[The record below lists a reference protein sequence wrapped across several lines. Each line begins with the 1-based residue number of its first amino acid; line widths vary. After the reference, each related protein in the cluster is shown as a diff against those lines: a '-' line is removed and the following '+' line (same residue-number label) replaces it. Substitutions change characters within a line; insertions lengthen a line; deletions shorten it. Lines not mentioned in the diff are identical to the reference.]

1 MAEDINNSLFS
12 QDELDSMESG
22 YASRKAKSGPV
33 TVLGHTFEN
42 DEERRVFFREE
53 LRKKLPE
60 LKQLEGYPIGT
71 DDDIIALSDPPYY
84 TACPNPW
91 INDLVASWEEE
102 KIIMVDKGK
111 RDVEK
116 IVTEPYASDVSEG
129 KNNPVYLAHSY
140 HTKVPHPAIMRYIL
154 HYTEPGDIVFDG
166 FSGTGMTG
174 VAANNCE
181 FPDPETKHSIEQE
194 WENTYHIKPK
204 WGKRHA
210 ICTDLSPIATF
221 IASNYNTPIDE
232 YAFDKELR
240 DIIRDLEKECSW
252 MYETKLPNGEKAMI
266 NFTVCSDEFVCP
278 NCGEK
283 IVFWKGAINKETCE
297 FNESFP
303 CPGCGCQFD
312 KKTFKK
318 LFKTKYNKA
327 DGSTYQIVESI
338 PVYISCTDLR
348 GKRREKDATVDDLK
362 VLERIEEI
370 DNPHYIPNVLMP
382 EGSKTNDPLSS
393 HHITHAF
400 QFFTPRN
407 LYVLSAFL
415 DRTQDKSQSA
425 KLKFIFTGILNR
437 SSKMNRFSV
446 HNYYFGGGGWCKG
459 GLNGTLYVPSLPVEV
474 SVLEQVKTRSDSFL
488 RIKDFL
494 PTYYDNVVAVESAT
508 KLNIRDNSVDYIFVD
523 PPFGANI
530 MYSELNFLSE
540 AWLKVL
546 TNNKEEAIVDNSSS
560 KDLFDYQTLMSNSFR
575 EFYRILKPGKWITI
589 EFSNTSSSVWNSIQ
603 NSLQNV
609 GFIVANIAA
618 LDKKQGSYNA
628 VMSTTAVKQD
638 LVISCFKPSEKFQL
652 KFEESTDPIQNVWDF
667 VDEYLEHLPVHI
679 EKGNATTTVIERNP
693 KILYDRLISYYVQ
706 KGLPVPFDAQTFQQ
720 ELRERFIERDGMFFT
735 LTQVSEYEKKKA
747 LAPEFVPMG
756 LIVSNEADGIE
767 WLRNQ
772 LRDNPQTYQDIQP
785 NWLQAING
793 LRKGDILP
801 ELSVLL
807 EENFIQNPDETWRL
821 PNIQDDIDKE
831 TLRSKALLREFKLYV
846 EQASK
851 PKAKIKE
858 VRVEAVRAGF
868 KKCYM
873 EKDFAT
879 IVKVGDK
886 IPQNLLTED
895 DILLQFYDIARTRG

>member
-1 MAEDINNSLFS
+1 MLEETNNTLFS
-12 QDELDSMESG
+12 QEELDAID
-22 YASRKAKSGPV
+22 ASNASFKKSAPI
-33 TVLGHTFEN
+33 TVLGITFSN
-42 DEERRVFFREE
+42 DEERREYFRNE
-53 LRKKLPE
+53 LRRKLPE
-60 LKQLEGYPIGT
+60 LRLLEGFPNGS
-71 DDDIIALSDPPYY
+71 DSDIIALSDPPYY

-91 INDLVASWEEE
+91 LNDFIDEWEKE
-102 KIIMVDKGK
+102 KISLKNDRKRVDSK
-111 RDVEK
+111 DVK
-116 IVTEPYASDVSEG
+116 EPYASDVSEG

-154 HYTEPGDIVFDG
+154 HYTEPGDIIFDG

-174 VAANNCE
+174 VAANNCA
-181 FPDPETKHSIEQE
+181 FPDSDTRHSIEKE

-232 YAFDKELR
+232 HIFDKELKQ
-240 DIIRDLEKECSW
+240 IIQELEKECSW
-252 MYETKLPNGEKAMI
+252 MYETKLPNGDKAMI

-278 NCGEK
+278 QCGET
-283 IVFWKGAINKETCE
+283 IVFWKEAINRETKE
-297 FNESFP
+297 FNEAFP
-303 CPGCGCQFD
+303 CPNCGCQFD

-318 LFKTKYNKA
+318 LYKTKYNTA
-327 DGSTYQIVESI
+327 DGSTFQIVESI
-338 PVYISCTDLR
+338 PVYISCTDSH
-348 GKRREKDATVDDLK
+348 GKRREKNATEDDLQVIDK
-362 VLERIEEI
+362 IEQTN
-370 DNPHYIPNVLMP
+370 NPHYIPNVLMP

-415 DRTQDKSQSA
+415 DKTHNKSQAS

-488 RIKDFL
+488 RIKDYL
-494 PTYYDNVVAVESAT
+494 PSYYDNLVAVESAT
-508 KLNIRDNSVDYIFVD
+508 KLNIKDNSIDYIFVD

-540 AWLKVL
+540 AWLKVI
-546 TNNKEEAIVDNSSS
+546 TNNKDEAIVDNSSN
-560 KDLFDYQTLMSNSFR
+560 KNLFDYQSLMSASFK

-638 LVISCFKPSEKFQL
+638 LVISCFKPTEEFQIKFD
-652 KFEESTDPIQNVWDF
+652 ESCDHIQNVWDF

-679 EKGNATTTVIERNP
+679 EKGKATTTVIERNP

-706 KGLPVPFDAQTFQQ
+706 KGLPVPLDAQSFQK

-735 LTQVSEYEKKKA
+735 LAQVTEYEKKKA

-767 WLRNQ
+767 WLRNH
-772 LRDNPQTYQDIQP
+772 LREKPQTYQQIHPD
-785 NWLQAING
+785 WMQAING

-801 ELSVLL
+801 ELSELL
-807 EENFIQNPDETWRL
+807 DENFIQEPDGTWRL
-821 PNIQDDIDKE
+821 PNIQDDVDKDK
-831 TLRSKALLREFKLYV
+831 LRTKALLKEFKLYV
-846 EQASK
+846 DAASK

-858 VRVEAVRAGF
+858 VRVEAIRAGF
-868 KKCYM
+868 KQCYM
-873 EKDFAT
+873 DKDFAT
-879 IVKVGDK
+879 IVMVGDK

-895 DILLQFYDIARTRG
+895 EILLQFYDIALSHV